1 MKMISNNVI
10 MKNKINSMIIKE
22 FVKLY
27 QSYLWCYLFITGI
40 LLVVCYLYNT
50 LIAPIIYA
58 ISIYTFIGC
67 VLLVLR
73 FFSFI
78 RKYIKM
84 QMLIN
89 NLSSREI
96 PLPQA
101 DTVFESFYQDMIQRI
116 KCNEAEEISKIED
129 ASRARDD
136 YFTMWVHQIKTPIA
150 AMNLLIHEIGEQK
163 SKEEI
168 IGLLPPMEQEMF
180 KTEQYAEMVLQYLR
194 MEQMEKDLSF
204 HDSSL
209 KKIIHGVVKKY
220 SILFIHKRISLE
232 LGDLDTIVLTDEK
245 WCEFIIEQLLS
256 NAIKYSKEKGKIK
269 IYVDEYENLII
280 EDQGIGILKEDIPRI
295 FERGFTGF
303 NGRMYKKATG
313 LGLFLCKR
321 IADKL
326 SIHIVIESEVA
337 VGTKVMLEFPKKT
350 LELF

>member
-1 MKMISNNVI
+1 MVPKNLI
-10 MKNKINSMIIKE
+10 MKYKKNSMIVKAFIKQ
-22 FVKLY
+22 Y

-40 LLVVCYLYNT
+40 LLVVCYLYDT
-50 LIAPIIYA
+50 LSAPIMYVVA
-58 ISIYTFIGC
+58 IYTFVGG
-67 VLLVLR
+67 VFLVLR

-78 RKYIKM
+78 KKYINM
-84 QMLIN
+84 QMLIRN
-89 NLSSREI
+89 VPTREI
-96 PLPQA
+96 PLQQA
-101 DTVFESFYQDMIQRI
+101 DTVFETFYQEMIQNL
-116 KCNEAEEISKIED
+116 KVKEAEEISKIED

-150 AMNLLIHEIGEQK
+150 AMNLLIHEVADINTHD
-163 SKEEI
+163 EI
-168 IGLLPPMEQEMF
+168 IKRFPLMEQEMF
-180 KTEQYAEMVLQYLR
+180 KIEQYANMVLQYLR

-209 KKIIHGVVKKY
+209 KQIIHGVVKKY

-232 LGDLDTIVLTDEK
+232 LGDLEAVVLTDEK

-256 NAIKYSKEKGKIK
+256 NALKYSKEKGKIK
-269 IYVDEYENLII
+269 IYVNEYGNLTI

-313 LGLFLCKR
+313 LGLFLCKQ